1 VKDFAEKLSL
11 SLDPRLAAQPILEE
25 KRSET
30 EQLLTALSWKARLH
44 GDFPPIV
51 CLVGG
56 TGTGKSTLFNSLAE
70 CKISEVGIRRP
81 STLQAVILVS
91 QLFADQLKG
100 SPFLSYYGESHA
112 IVFQDE
118 HPGLEGLVLVDTPDF
133 DSVELSNRAIADD
146 FFIISDVLVFI
157 TSQEK
162 YADLTGHQM
171 QARARQW
178 GKKTIFVMNKVAS
191 ETAYNDFANLIHT
204 LGYEVEPIAIERV
217 DPSPD
222 FIPELRNRPAF
233 KELFTGT
240 SGSAGKEIRLEELG
254 RLREHALASLKE
266 LTSSLQSQVQR
277 IAAVN
282 SEINRI
288 LAEVG
293 QAMEAQLDAIVS
305 DDLEAQIRTR
315 LQRLLRKYDILFVP
329 RMMIRHAVRSLFSAV
344 AEIFVPRGLGPAS
357 QVDEKDIRAEDFEAT
372 KAVVRLQP
380 LEWATAR
387 LNLAIAEMLSSNPA
401 LDDLCQVARADVQ
414 RWSSE
419 DIQARYDAAFPGMEH
434 LLEAEFN
441 RFRNGLSRTDEFK
454 LYGSYTLWALF
465 LITAEIVVGGGIS
478 LLDALLNTVI
488 VPFIP
493 KWLLNLKVLDVLRE
507 IGERVDRE
515 HRNTLKQIL
524 REQAELY
531 TEQFS
536 SLVPGETILQGLRS
550 LEKELASRGGAL
562 LASENQDLC

>member
-11 SLDPRLAAQPILEE
+11 SLDKRLAAQPILEE
-25 KRSET
+25 KRSEA
-30 EQLLTALSWKARLH
+30 EQLLAALSWKARLDS
-44 GDFPPIV
+44 DFPPIV

-56 TGTGKSTLFNSLAE
+56 TGTGKSTLFNSLAKS
-70 CKISEVGIRRP
+70 KISEVGIRRP

-91 QLFADQLKG
+91 QKFADQLEG
-100 SPFLSYYGESHA
+100 APFLSSYGGSHA
-112 IVFQDE
+112 TIFKHDAPELADV
-118 HPGLEGLVLVDTPDF
+118 VLVDTPDF
-133 DSVELSNRAIADD
+133 DSVELSNRAIAYE

-162 YADLTGHQM
+162 YADLTGHEM
-171 QARARQW
+171 QAQARQW
-178 GKKTIFVMNKVAS
+178 GKKAIFVMNKVVS
-191 ETAYNDFANLIHT
+191 DTAYNDFAKLVRA
-204 LGYEVEPIAIERV
+204 LGYEAQPTAIERV
-217 DPSPD
+217 EPSPD
-222 FIPELRNRPAF
+222 LIPGLRDRPAF

-240 SGSAGKEIRLEELG
+240 DGEEGKDVRKEELA
-254 RLREHALASLKE
+254 RLRKQTIASLKE
-266 LTSSLQSQVQR
+266 LTSSLQSEVQR
-277 IAAVN
+277 VAVVN
-282 SEINRI
+282 SEISRI
-288 LAEVG
+288 LAEVE

-305 DDLEAQIRTR
+305 DDLEAQIRSR
-315 LQRLLRKYDILFVP
+315 LQGLLRKYDILFVP
-329 RMMIRHAVRSLFSAV
+329 RMMVRHAVRSLFSAV
-344 AEIFVPRGLGPAS
+344 VEIFVPRGLGSAG
-357 QVDEKDIRAEDFEAT
+357 QDNEKDIRAADFEAT

-401 LDDLCQVARADVQ
+401 LDDLCQVARADVP
-414 RWSSE
+414 RWSSDE
-419 DIQARYDAAFPGMEH
+419 IQARYDVAFPGMEH

-465 LITAEIVVGGGIS
+465 LITAEIVVGGGIT

-515 HRNTLKQIL
+515 HRNTLKHIL
-524 REQAELY
+524 QEQAELY
-531 TEQFS
+531 TGQFS
-536 SLVPGETILQGLRS
+536 SLVPGEAILQRLSS
-550 LEKELASRGGAL
+550 LEDELAS
-562 LASENQDLC
+562 QDVMPIGL

>member
-11 SLDPRLAAQPILEE
+11 SLDKRLAAQPILEE
-25 KRSET
+25 KRSEA
-30 EQLLTALSWKARLH
+30 EQLLTALSWKVRLDS
-44 GDFPPIV
+44 DFPPIV

-70 CKISEVGIRRP
+70 CKVSEVGIRRP

-91 QLFADQLKG
+91 QEFADQLEG
-100 SPFLSYYGESHA
+100 APFLSAYGGSHA
-112 IVFQDE
+112 TISKHDGPE
-118 HPGLEGLVLVDTPDF
+118 LADIVLVDTPDF
-133 DSVELSNRAIADD
+133 DSVELSNRAIAYE

-162 YADLTGHQM
+162 YADLTGHEM
-171 QARARQW
+171 QAQARQW
-178 GKKTIFVMNKVAS
+178 GKKAVFVMNKVVS
-191 ETAYNDFANLIHT
+191 DTAYNDFAKLVRA
-204 LGYEVEPIAIERV
+204 LGYEAEPVAIERV
-217 DPSPD
+217 EPSPD
-222 FIPELRNRPAF
+222 LIPGLRDRPGF
-233 KELFTGT
+233 KELFTRTDGE
-240 SGSAGKEIRLEELG
+240 AGEDVRKEELA
-254 RLREHALASLKE
+254 RLRKQTVASLKE
-266 LTSSLQSQVQR
+266 LTSSIQSEVQR
-277 IAAVN
+277 VAVVN
-282 SEINRI
+282 SEIGRI
-288 LAEVG
+288 LAQVE

-305 DDLEAQIRTR
+305 DDLEAQIRSR
-315 LQRLLRKYDILFVP
+315 LQGLLRKYDILFVP
-329 RMMIRHAVRSLFSAV
+329 RMMVRHAVRTLFSAV
-344 AEIFVPRGLGPAS
+344 VEIFVPRGLGSAG
-357 QVDEKDIRAEDFEAT
+357 QDDEKDIRAADFEAT

-401 LDDLCQVARADVQ
+401 LDDLCQVARADVP

-419 DIQARYDAAFPGMEH
+419 EIQARYDAAFPGMEH

-454 LYGSYTLWALF
+454 LYGSYSLWALF
-465 LITAEIVVGGGIS
+465 LITAEIVVGGGIT

-515 HRNTLKQIL
+515 HRNTLKHIL
-524 REQAELY
+524 QEQAELY

-536 SLVPGETILQGLRS
+536 SLVPEEAILQGLRS
-550 LEKELASRGGAL
+550 LEDELASRDVMPIGL
-562 LASENQDLC
+562 